1 MSCWENLLCRA
12 QWGSLLSLGVAFKHT
27 VSFSV
32 PSCSW
37 LASGCFPPWQPW
49 TCPIAEDSC
58 NDLASPFAVR
68 GPVLL
73 ILLRSMRR
81 CPCQGGSCPACFA
94 LTLGYW
100 HTNAHTLIFPCKVTF
115 LSCSLF
121 HFLHPCVA
129 TQAVSDCGT
138 LIYLSILH
146 FNYGPSF
153 LDALGDKMKGGKKT
167 QVVFALFKMKLQFSL
182 MKWNWHFH

>member
-100 HTNAHTLIFPCKVTF
+100 HINAHTLIFPCKVTF

-153 LDALGDKMKGGKKT
+153 LDAFGDKMKGGKKP
-167 QVVFALFKMKLQFSL
+167 KWSL
-182 MKWNWHFH
+182 PCLKWNCSFH

>member
-1 MSCWENLLCRA
+1 MSCWKNLLCRA

-27 VSFSV
+27 VSFSM

-37 LASGCFPPWQPW
+37 LAAGCFPPWQPW
-49 TCPIAEDSC
+49 TCPIAEDSSD
-58 NDLASPFAVR
+58 DLASPVCCQ
-68 GPVLL
+68 
-73 ILLRSMRR
+73 RS

-94 LTLGYW
+94 LTLGCW
-100 HTNAHTLIFPCKVTF
+100 HTNVHTFIFPCKVTF

-121 HFLHPCVA
+121 HFLQPCVA

-138 LIYLSILH
+138 LVYLSILH

-153 LDALGDKMKGGKKT
+153 LDALGDKMKGKKT

-182 MKWNWHFH
+182 MKWNWLFH